1 MENEMSPRRPFLADN
16 RVNFHLFVMLIGE
29 RIVNVAPCL
38 DSMVGVQ
45 SFLDE
50 WWTETDLSNEALKGE
65 TKWCQN
71 VSTWKKKRVENRLIK
86 SNPFKSLNCL
96 RSVWWFLWWFFSFS
110 PMHSGLL
117 QRLQTHW
124 HPNVCLSWCN
134 GRVWG
139 LTTNFF
145 EFYSFTLQIHIQIN
159 WSHKFSQIFPL
170 QTLMMLMGFGW
181 FSVFFCGKHTPCPSR
196 MPVSNQGVELTPSRS
211 VTRRWGENQ
220 NLSERLRFGDGKLSW
235 NAWNMYIYYFG
246 NR

>member
-1 MENEMSPRRPFLADN
+1 MEHEMSPRRPFLTDN
-16 RVNFHLFVMLIGE
+16 RVNFHLFVMMIGE

-38 DSMVGVQ
+38 DSMVGFQ

-86 SNPFKSLNCL
+86 SNPIKSLNCL
-96 RSVWWFLWWFFSFS
+96 RSVWWFLWCFFSFS

-159 WSHKFSQIFPL
+159 WSTNFHRFFPCKPWWCWW
-170 QTLMMLMGFGW
+170 MLMGFGW
-181 FSVFFCGKHTPCPSR
+181 FSVFFWWETSR

-220 NLSERLRFGDGKLSW
+220 KSSERLRFGDGKLSW
-235 NAWNMYIYYFG
+235 NAWNMYIYCFG